1 MALELV
7 VLRSA
12 RSDLQWF
19 RIYYTDHF
27 PEGMAK
33 ANGRFEKCLML
44 LCEHPNL
51 GRTAGKSPRRRFSVP
66 DTPYTIVYQQRKNA
80 LEVVRILDQRKETY
94 LKELFD
100 L

>member
-1 MALELV
+1 MVLELV

-12 RSDLQWF
+12 RTDLQWF
-19 RIYYTDHF
+19 KMYYTDHF

-33 ANGRFEKCLML
+33 ANARFEKCLKL
-44 LCEHPNL
+44 LCEHPNM
-51 GRTAGKSPRRRFSVP
+51 GRSAGKPPRRRFSVP
-66 DTPYTIVYQQRKNA
+66 DTPYTVVYQQRQNT
-80 LEVVRILDQRKETY
+80 LEVVRVLDQRKETY

>member
-7 VLRSA
+7 FLPSA
-12 RSDLQWF
+12 RLDLQWF
-19 RIYYTDHF
+19 RIYYTVHF

-33 ANGRFEKCLML
+33 ANNRFDACLKL
-44 LCEHPNL
+44 LCDHPMM
-51 GRTAGKSPRRRFSVP
+51 GRAAGRLPRRRFSVP
-66 DTPYTIVYQQRKNA
+66 DTPYTIVYQQQRNS
-80 LEVVRILDQRKETY
+80 LEIVRVLDQRKETC